1 MMFERFTESA
11 RRTVTGAVAQAER
24 LDHPQVT
31 GEHLLLSLLET
42 ADGRALFAF
51 TALGVRDRRAEIEEA
66 LAAARR
72 RGGLSKAET
81 DALSDLGIDVDA
93 IVRKVEETHG
103 EGAMAGTRRSAGDDL
118 PEREGG
124 RVRGRLR
131 RKLLDHRPF
140 TPEAKKVLEQSLK
153 VALGRGDKHIGE
165 EHLLLALAVRP
176 GVVSEVL
183 KDFGAGYGEVERVMF
198 GGPQ

>member
-1 MMFERFTESA
+1 MFERFTESA
-11 RRTVTGAVAQAER
+11 RRTVTGAVEQAER
-24 LDHPQVT
+24 LDSPEIT
-31 GEHLLLSLLET
+31 EEHLLLSLLET
-42 ADGRALFAF
+42 AEGRALFAL
-51 TALGVRDRRAEIEEA
+51 TALGVRDRREEVAQA

-81 DALSDLGIDVDA
+81 DALADLGIDVDA

-103 EGAMAGTRRSAGDDL
+103 EGAMANSPTGAGVPDLEPARS
-118 PEREGG
+118 
-124 RVRGRLR
+124 RGRRR

-140 TPEAKKVLEQSLK
+140 TPEAKKVLEQSLR

-183 KDFGAGYGEVERVMF
+183 TDFGAGYGEVERVMY
-198 GGPQ
+198 GGAE

>member
-1 MMFERFTESA
+1 MFERFTESA

-24 LDHPQVT
+24 LDHPEVT
-31 GEHLLLSLLET
+31 EEHLLLSLLDT
-42 ADGRALFAF
+42 AEARALFAF
-51 TALGVRDRRAEIEEA
+51 TALGLRDRREEIEAA
-66 LAAARR
+66 LADARR

-81 DALSDLGIDVDA
+81 DALFDLGIDVDA

-103 EGAMAGTRRSAGDDL
+103 EGAMAGARRNAGDDL
-118 PEREGG
+118 PPREAT

-165 EHLLLALAVRP
+165 EHLLLALTVRP

-183 KDFGAGYGEVERVMF
+183 KDFGAGYGDAERAMF
-198 GGPQ
+198 GEPR

>member
-1 MMFERFTESA
+1 MFERFTESA

-24 LDHPQVT
+24 LDHPEVT
-31 GEHLLLSLLET
+31 EEHLLLSLLDT
-42 ADGRALFAF
+42 AEGRALFAF
-51 TALGVRDRRAEIEEA
+51 TALDLRDRREEIEAA

-103 EGAMAGTRRSAGDDL
+103 EGAMAGSGRSAGDDL
-118 PEREGG
+118 PAREGT
-124 RVRGRLR
+124 RARGLLR

-140 TPEAKKVLEQSLK
+140 APEAKKVLEQSLK
-153 VALGRGDKHIGE
+153 VALGRGDKHIDE
-165 EHLLLALAVRP
+165 EHLLLALTVRP

-183 KDFGAGYGEVERVMF
+183 KDFGAGYGDAERAMF
-198 GGPQ
+198 GEPR